1 MRLPYLNEIPTS
13 RRTIDSFGGYNH
25 SHATAEYEFHD
36 MLNMST
42 RNFPS
47 LSPRLPRGTPTRSTG
62 YTINGF
68 AVVRVDDKGAVAMKR
83 LNPSYNIYDLFDYDE
98 SRDPRE
104 NFIGTMYYY
113 TANQA
118 GQFVPD
124 QLVVSG
130 ANVISWETGKTE
142 SLRYLDTTVA
152 RTQPGSGNPDS
163 IPFNATWVQ
172 GNGDTIRFDPCDAEG
187 NIISGITVADT
198 APTNPSNGAYWIDS
212 SVDQWTDTSGS
223 VTSTG
228 NTSLQRYSSSQQSW
242 VIVPALYLKLAS
254 PNIAANFSEGD
265 VVQITNRDR
274 LEGYPARAIRGYH
287 LIEKLHHDA
296 NHPENDYIVIIGQ
309 AASTGSDWPAPDR
322 PDSDLN
328 VYLFRTAPNMDY
340 ITESGNRLWGCRFG
354 TNVKGDFVNE
364 IYASALGDVKNWNKF
379 TGIST
384 DSYTASVGADGAFT
398 GAITYQG
405 KPTFFKENFVL
416 RVYGTEPS
424 NFQIQTSSIMGV
436 QKGSWKSLAIVDDI
450 LYYKSVNGIC
460 MYDGSVPVEITNIFG
475 DVKYHDA
482 VGCGH
487 NGKYYVC
494 MKDESNTPHLFVYDT
509 KKRVW
514 THEDNI
520 EVKDFCSVGNVLYFI
535 DGDNVLRTI
544 EGNDDETVEWML
556 ETGDIGLT
564 FSDSPM
570 PDEKYVSRLL
580 IRMAMTDGSRAD
592 IYTKYDSIGEWKH
605 ATALTGRRLKSYN
618 VPIRPH
624 RCDHMRIKITGKGD
638 VRIQSITKTFEQ
650 GSDIF

>member
-47 LSPRLPRGTPTRSTG
+47 LSPRLPRGTVKYTGDFAGITVRDATALARINDKIIFSTLTESEG
-62 YTINGF
+62 SLIAVGLRTPDEPYGIIANG
-68 AVVRVDDKGAVAMKR
+68 
-83 LNPSYNIYDLFDYDE
+83 
-98 SRDPRE
+98 
-104 NFIGTMYYY
+104 
-113 TANQA
+113 Q
-118 GQFVPD
+118 VPLPD
-124 QLVVSG
+124 HLVVNG
-130 ANVISWETGKTE
+130 AYVVAWKQGESE
-142 SLRYLDTTVA
+142 SLRYVNTADGPKESPLDSN
-152 RTQPGSGNPDS
+152 QNPV
-163 IPFNATWVQ
+163 NAVWVQ
-172 GNGDTIRFDPCDAEG
+172 GNSDTIVFAPCDADG
-187 NIISGITVADT
+187 NVISATSATT
-198 APTNPSNGAYWIDS
+198 APANPSNGDYWIDT
-212 SVDQWTDTSGS
+212 SVSDGTR
-223 VTSTG
+223 
-228 NTSLQRYSSSQQSW
+228 SLQRYSESQQTW
-242 VIVPALYLKLAS
+242 VIVPAIYIKLSS
-254 PNIAANFSEGD
+254 PNIAKNFSEGD
-265 VVQITNRDR
+265 VVQITNVNR

-287 LIEKLHHDA
+287 LIEKLLHDNSNPA
-296 NHPENDYIVIIGQ
+296 NDYIVIVGQ
-309 AASTGSDWPAPDR
+309 TATGQSTWPVPGGSDTA
-322 PDSDLN
+322 
-328 VYLFRTAPNMDY
+328 VYIYRTAPNMDY
-340 ITESGNRLWGCRFG
+340 IVESGNRLWGCRFG
-354 TNVKGDFVNE
+354 TNIKGEFVNE
-364 IYASALGDVKNWNKF
+364 IYASALGDFKNWNKF

-384 DSYTASVGADGAFT
+384 DSYTASVGVDGAFT

-494 MKDESNTPHLFVYDT
+494 MKDENNTPHLFVYDT

-520 EVKDFCSVGNVLYFI
+520 EVKDFCSVGNVLYYI

-564 FSDSPM
+564 YADSPI

-605 ATALTGRRLKSYN
+605 VTALTGRRLKSYN

>member
-25 SHATAEYEFHD
+25 SHSTAEYEFHD

-47 LSPRLPRGTPTRSTG
+47 LSPRLPRGTVYRTDPGASG
-62 YTINGF
+62 VVSGF
-68 AVVRVDDKGAVAMKR
+68 ALARIDDDCVAADKRDNPRMDIYDMRSATSKYYGCLYVDDYE
-83 LNPSYNIYDLFDYDE
+83 P
-98 SRDPRE
+98 
-104 NFIGTMYYY
+104 
-113 TANQA
+113 NQ
-118 GQFVPD
+118 F
-124 QLVVSG
+124 VVSG
-130 ANVISWETGKTE
+130 AYVVSWEAGN
-142 SLRYLDTTVA
+142 SASMRYLNTTK
-152 RTQPGSGNPDS
+152 TPGPESPAASDAEEV
-163 IPFNATWVQ
+163 NATWVQ
-172 GNGDTIRFDPCDAEG
+172 GSGDTIRFDPCDAEG
-187 NIISGITVADT
+187 NIISGITVDST
-198 APTNPSNGAYWIDS
+198 APANPSNGAYWIDT
-212 SVDQWTDTSGS
+212 SVDYWTDDTGLSG
-223 VTSTG
+223 TRQ
-228 NTSLQRYSSSQQSW
+228 LQRYSESQQSW
-242 VIVPALYLKLAS
+242 VVVPALYLRLAS
-254 PNIAANFSEGD
+254 PNIAKDFSEGD
-265 VVQITNRDR
+265 VVQITNVNR

-296 NHPENDYIVIIGQ
+296 NNPANDYIVIVGQ
-309 AASTGSDWPAPDR
+309 AASTGSTWPAPGN
-322 PDSDLN
+322 PGTE
-328 VYLFRTAPNMDY
+328 VYIYRTAPNMDY

-354 TNVKGDFVNE
+354 ENLKGDFVNE
-364 IYASALGDVKNWNKF
+364 IYASALGDFKNWNKF

-405 KPTFFKENFVL
+405 KPTFFKENYVL

-424 NFQIQTSSIMGV
+424 NFQINTSSIMGV

-494 MKDESNTPHLFVYDT
+494 MKDEDETPHLFVYDT

-520 EVKDFCSVGNVLYFI
+520 EVKDFCSVGNVLYYI

-564 FSDSPM
+564 YADSPM

-605 ATALTGRRLKSYN
+605 VTALTGRRLKSYN

-650 GSDIF
+650 GIDIF

>member
-47 LSPRLPRGTPTRSTG
+47 LSPRLPRGTPMDPDYEPGSSSSDGKYHNPKALT
-62 YTINGF
+62 
-68 AVVRVDDKGAVAMKR
+68 RVDDNVAFLQYDQTEPCWYVRTLDKFYGIISDEHGLSSVDELLTNGAYILGWETGHGETMRYVNTVQNTDKGAVSA
-83 LNPSYNIYDLFDYDE
+83 
-98 SRDPRE
+98 
-104 NFIGTMYYY
+104 
-113 TANQA
+113 
-118 GQFVPD
+118 V
-124 QLVVSG
+124 
-130 ANVISWETGKTE
+130 
-142 SLRYLDTTVA
+142 
-152 RTQPGSGNPDS
+152 
-163 IPFNATWVQ
+163 WVQ
-172 GNGDTIRFDPCDAEG
+172 GNSDTIVFAPCDADG
-187 NIISGITVADT
+187 NVISATSATT
-198 APTNPSNGAYWIDS
+198 APANPSNGDYWIDT
-212 SVDQWTDTSGS
+212 SVSDGTR
-223 VTSTG
+223 
-228 NTSLQRYSSSQQSW
+228 SLQRYSESQQTW
-242 VIVPALYLKLAS
+242 VIVPAIYIKLSS
-254 PNIAANFSEGD
+254 PNIAKNFSEGD
-265 VVQITNRDR
+265 VVQITNVNR

-287 LIEKLHHDA
+287 LIEKLLHDNNNPA
-296 NHPENDYIVIIGQ
+296 NDYIVIVGQ
-309 AASTGSDWPAPDR
+309 TATGGSTWPVPGGADTA
-322 PDSDLN
+322 
-328 VYLFRTAPNMDY
+328 VYIYRTAPNMDY
-340 ITESGNRLWGCRFG
+340 IIENGNRLWGCRYG
-354 TNVKGDFVNE
+354 ENLKGDFVNE
-364 IYASALGDVKNWNKF
+364 IYASALGDFKNWNKF

-405 KPTFFKENFVL
+405 KPTFFKENYVL

-520 EVKDFCSVGNVLYFI
+520 EVKDFCSVGNVLYYI

-564 FSDSPM
+564 YADSPM

-605 ATALTGRRLKSYN
+605 VTALTGRRLKSYN

>member
-47 LSPRLPRGTPTRSTG
+47 LSPRLPRGTPMDPDYEPGSSSTDG
-62 YTINGF
+62 KYHNPKALT
-68 AVVRVDDKGAVAMKR
+68 RVDDNVAFLQYDQTEPCWYLRTLDKFYGIISDEQGLSPVDEIITNGAYILGWENGESDTMRYVNTVQNTDKGAVSAEWTTG
-83 LNPSYNIYDLFDYDE
+83 ST
-98 SRDPRE
+98 
-104 NFIGTMYYY
+104 G
-113 TANQA
+113 
-118 GQFVPD
+118 
-124 QLVVSG
+124 
-130 ANVISWETGKTE
+130 VI
-142 SLRYLDTTVA
+142 
-152 RTQPGSGNPDS
+152 
-163 IPFNATWVQ
+163 TWK
-172 GNGDTIRFDPCDAEG
+172 PCDAEG
-187 NIISGITVADT
+187 NEIASTSITSSST
-198 APTNPSNGAYWIDS
+198 APANPSNGDYWIDTS
-212 SVDQWTDTSGS
+212 IDQWTETDSGG
-223 VTSTG
+223 VTRSGNST
-228 NTSLQRYSSSQQSW
+228 LQRYSSSQQSW
-242 VIVPALYLKLAS
+242 VIIPAIYLKLKAEG
-254 PNIAANFSEGD
+254 IAEHFGEGD
-265 VVQITNRDR
+265 VIQITDANRID
-274 LEGYPARAIRGYH
+274 GYPARAIRGYH
-287 LIEKLHHDA
+287 LIEKAYHNA
-296 NHPENDYIVIIGQ
+296 NNPAQDYIVIVGQ
-309 AASTGSDWPAPDR
+309 SASAGSEWDADV
-322 PDSDLN
+322 SGE
-328 VYLFRTAPNMDY
+328 VYIYRTAPVMDY
-340 ITESGNRLWGCRFG
+340 IIESGNRIWGCRYG
-354 TNVKGDFVNE
+354 ENLKGDFVNE
-364 IYASALGDVKNWNKF
+364 IYASALGDFKNWNKF

-384 DSYTASVGADGAFT
+384 DSYMASVGADGAFT

-424 NFQIQTSSIMGV
+424 NFQINTSSIMGV

-514 THEDNI
+514 THEDDI
-520 EVKDFCSVGNVLYFI
+520 EVKDFCSVGNVLYYI

-564 FSDSPM
+564 YADSPM

-592 IYTKYDSIGEWKH
+592 IYTKYDSVGEWKH
-605 ATALTGRRLKSYN
+605 VTALTGRRLKSYN

>member
-47 LSPRLPRGTPTRSTG
+47 LSPRLPRGTPMDPDYEPGSSSSDGKYHNPKALT
-62 YTINGF
+62 
-68 AVVRVDDKGAVAMKR
+68 RVDDNVAFLEYDRTEPCWYVRTLDKFYGIISDEHGLSTVDELLTNGAYVLGWESGESDTMRYVNTVQNTDRGAVSAK
-83 LNPSYNIYDLFDYDE
+83 
-98 SRDPRE
+98 
-104 NFIGTMYYY
+104 
-113 TANQA
+113 
-118 GQFVPD
+118 
-124 QLVVSG
+124 
-130 ANVISWETGKTE
+130 
-142 SLRYLDTTVA
+142 
-152 RTQPGSGNPDS
+152 
-163 IPFNATWVQ
+163 WVQ
-172 GNGDTIRFDPCDAEG
+172 GANDDIDIDPCDAEG
-187 NIISGITVADT
+187 NVISVTTMAT
-198 APTNPSNGAYWIDS
+198 APANPSNGDYWIDS
-212 SVDQWTDTSGS
+212 SVN
-223 VTSTG
+223 G
-228 NTSLQRYSSSQQSW
+228 NERTLQRYSVSQQSW
-242 VIVPALYLKLAS
+242 VIVPAIYIKLSS
-254 PNIAANFSEGD
+254 PDIAENFSAGD
-265 VVQITNRDR
+265 VVQITNKDR
-274 LEGYPARAIRGYH
+274 LEGYPASIIRGYH
-287 LIEKLHHDA
+287 LIEKAYH
-296 NHPENDYIVIIGQ
+296 NENNTAQDYIVIIGQ
-309 AASTGSDWPAPDR
+309 AATGGTTWPAPGL
-322 PDSDLN
+322 PGTE
-328 VYLFRTAPNMDY
+328 VYLYRTAPKMDY
-340 ITESGNRLWGCRFG
+340 IIESGNRIWGCRYG
-354 TNVKGDFVNE
+354 ENLKGDFVNE
-364 IYASALGDVKNWNKF
+364 IYASALGDFKNWNKY

-405 KPTFFKENFVL
+405 KPTFFKENYVL

-494 MKDESNTPHLFVYDT
+494 MKDENNTPHLFVYDT

-544 EGNDDETVEWML
+544 EGNDNETVEWML

-564 FSDSPM
+564 YADSPM

-605 ATALTGRRLKSYN
+605 VTALTGRRLKSYN